1 MVKIFLADSG
11 SAVFSGHQG
20 EVRMGFFDEYQGS
33 TFGLNWKVSPHKF
46 QVEIE
51 EHVKI
56 PMTDGIMLDAIIFRP
71 RDSGRFPALLG
82 FHCYNPMAQ
91 VGPIKPTAISTAQ
104 WRHAGQERTNA
115 SIEAGDPRFFAQRG
129 YVHVICNARGTGQS
143 DGLWH
148 AFGPQEVADCY
159 QVIEWMASQPWCDG
173 NIGMFG
179 VSYFARIQ
187 YLVAQLQPPSLKA
200 LFCPWAGTD
209 YYRDTIYRGGILSY
223 KWPVGWSETSLHYA
237 HCRPYNHT
245 LAEVGEERYRELVAE
260 RLEDE
265 DIRAVPELVKILE
278 TPEQG
283 VHPFVVD
290 LLLHPTWGEFWEVR
304 AINYDKIEIPA
315 YAGADW
321 GIYGHH
327 LSGAFRSW
335 ERLKTPK
342 RMLVGPP
349 YYLDRP
355 LYQLHFEAL
364 RWFDQWLKGID
375 TKIMER
381 KPVELFIM
389 GANTWK
395 EADQWPLPETEF
407 TPFYLH
413 EGGILSE
420 REHWAYEGSDS
431 FEDSPW
437 MRGELTYSTP
447 PLVEETEI
455 VGPVMLKLYAAT
467 TDIDIN
473 WNITLLAIDPAGDHQ
488 VLTKGWLKGS
498 HREIDMNQ
506 SKPWEPIYT
515 HRKSDP
521 LTPGDIYEFAIKI
534 VPTAFRFSRDWRI
547 GIRISGADAVPRNP
561 QELMGVGSLT
571 RARISRVTVFHSSEH
586 PSYLLLPITAGN
598 RVNTY
603 FSGGKWP
610 ARA

>member
-1 MVKIFLADSG
+1 
-11 SAVFSGHQG
+11 
-20 EVRMGFFDEYQGS
+20 
-33 TFGLNWKVSPHKF
+33 
-46 QVEIE
+46 
-51 EHVKI
+51 
-56 PMTDGIMLDAIIFRP
+56 
-71 RDSGRFPALLG
+71 
-82 FHCYNPMAQ
+82 
-91 VGPIKPTAISTAQ
+91 
-104 WRHAGQERTNA
+104 
-115 SIEAGDPRFFAQRG
+115 
-129 YVHVICNARGTGQS
+129 
-143 DGLWH
+143 
-148 AFGPQEVADCY
+148 
-159 QVIEWMASQPWCDG
+159 
-173 NIGMFG
+173 MFG

-223 KWPVGWSETSLHYA
+223 KWPVGWSEPSLYYA
-237 HCRPYNHT
+237 NCRPYNHT
-245 LAEVGEERYRELVAE
+245 LAEVGEERYRELLAE

-304 AINYDKIEIPA
+304 AINYDKIEVPA

-413 EGGILSE
+413 EDGVLSE

-498 HREIDMNQ
+498 HR
-506 SKPWEPIYT
+506 
-515 HRKSDP
+515 
-521 LTPGDIYEFAIKI
+521 
-534 VPTAFRFSRDWRI
+534 
-547 GIRISGADAVPRNP
+547 
-561 QELMGVGSLT
+561 
-571 RARISRVTVFHSSEH
+571 
-586 PSYLLLPITAGN
+586 
-598 RVNTY
+598 
-603 FSGGKWP
+603 
-610 ARA
+610 